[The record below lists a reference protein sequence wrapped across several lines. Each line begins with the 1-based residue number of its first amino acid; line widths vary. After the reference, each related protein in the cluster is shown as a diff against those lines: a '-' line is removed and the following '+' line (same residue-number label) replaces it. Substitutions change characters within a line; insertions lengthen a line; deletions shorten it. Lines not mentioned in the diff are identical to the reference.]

1 MGFGKH
7 IWDLEDGDLLR
18 ILEYCTF
25 SPTRLEPESNN
36 PVYIAENAYVVAITL
51 AKISVLFLYLRLFE
65 HHPSFRLAA
74 HITIVLTA
82 VATLVLSFITIFA
95 CHPVA
100 YFWDRD
106 IKGGQCLNINNIAY
120 AMAALSI
127 AEDLA
132 IVALPF
138 PVLVRLQM
146 STSKK
151 VGIGLMFVLGGL
163 YVSFPFHPSKREL
176 TFIDQG
182 LYRLH
187 DPPQVPPFV

>member
-7 IWDLEDGDLLR
+7 IWDLEDGDLLH
-18 ILEYCTF
+18 ILEYCAL
-25 SPTRLEPESNN
+25 SPIRLKPQSNN

-82 VATLVLSFITIFA
+82 VATLVLSFTTIFA

-106 IKGGQCLNINNIAY
+106 IKGGHCLNINNVAY

-163 YVSFPFHPSKREL
+163 YVSLPVPSFQTRADVYCTGVVL
-176 TFIDQG
+176 SQ
-182 LYRLH
+182 
-187 DPPQVPPFV
+187 

>member
-7 IWDLEDGDLLR
+7 VWDLEDGDLMH

-25 SPTRLEPESNN
+25 SPPRLKPQSNN
-36 PVYIAENAYVVAITL
+36 PVYIAANAYVVAITL
-51 AKISVLFLYLRLFE
+51 AKISILFLYLRLFE

-74 HITIVLTA
+74 HITIFSTA
-82 VATLVLSFITIFA
+82 VATLVLSFVTIFS
-95 CHPVA
+95 CYPVA

-106 IKGGQCLNINNIAY
+106 IKGGRCLNIQNVAY
-120 AMAALSI
+120 AVGALSI
-127 AEDLA
+127 VEDLV

-151 VGIGLMFVLGGL
+151 VGIGVMFVLGGL
-163 YVSFPFHPSKREL
+163 YVSLLVLSFQTRA
-176 TFIDQG
+176 DD
-182 LYRLH
+182 Y
-187 DPPQVPPFV
+187 